1 MYSFNDKDEIVSAL
15 QAILLSVED
24 SDTISYGSI
33 DLSNEVEELF
43 DQMEF
48 TGWRNVTINLR
59 WHNDG

>member
-24 SDTISYGSI
+24 SDAISYGSI
-33 DLSNEVEELF
+33 DLHNEVEELF